1 VRLKP
6 IFDTNV
12 FGHVES
18 GLIPSSQW
26 EQLLA
31 HRPRHGWP
39 LSQVTALEL
48 LTSLHFGASDKFRS
62 VKRRIEF
69 AQQLSKGRVL
79 EDPRILICRHV
90 LHIPF
95 PADKVAPAAAVLAR
109 YLDVVR
115 RSATMEQLF
124 RGGVPYR
131 GKRVQVADLSAFAG
145 LMGDVKRQWVA
156 AVENMATETYPDWRA
171 LFQRSGRWRLPSEL
185 RKELNPVQA
194 WKGPRVDF
202 IKGLLQWLHAAVD
215 QKVIEL
221 MCTKLNAVLEFAV
234 FVTREFL
241 LGNYSLEKHDSDIFD
256 QFQLQYLA
264 MSEFVVV
271 SGDADLLLRTKRSAQ
286 ASRIMSFDQFLRTI

>member
-1 VRLKP
+1 
-6 IFDTNV
+6 
-12 FGHVES
+12 
-18 GLIPSSQW
+18 
-26 EQLLA
+26 
-31 HRPRHGWP
+31 
-39 LSQVTALEL
+39 
-48 LTSLHFGASDKFRS
+48 
-62 VKRRIEF
+62 
-69 AQQLSKGRVL
+69 
-79 EDPRILICRHV
+79 
-90 LHIPF
+90 
-95 PADKVAPAAAVLAR
+95 
-109 YLDVVR
+109 
-115 RSATMEQLF
+115 
-124 RGGVPYR
+124 
-131 GKRVQVADLSAFAG
+131 
-145 LMGDVKRQWVA
+145 MGDVKRQWVA

>member
-1 VRLKP
+1 
-6 IFDTNV
+6 
-12 FGHVES
+12 
-18 GLIPSSQW
+18 
-26 EQLLA
+26 
-31 HRPRHGWP
+31 
-39 LSQVTALEL
+39 
-48 LTSLHFGASDKFRS
+48 
-62 VKRRIEF
+62 
-69 AQQLSKGRVL
+69 
-79 EDPRILICRHV
+79 
-90 LHIPF
+90 
-95 PADKVAPAAAVLAR
+95 
-109 YLDVVR
+109 
-115 RSATMEQLF
+115 M
-124 RGGVPYR
+124 
-131 GKRVQVADLSAFAG
+131 
-145 LMGDVKRQWVA
+145 
-156 AVENMATETYPDWRA
+156 
-171 LFQRSGRWRLPSEL
+171 
-185 RKELNPVQA
+185 QA